1 MTVSAAAV
9 ITVMIVSAAT
19 IVTAFL
25 TAFAMMMPTTMT
37 AARQHLDGLIDLFFC
52 SIAVFANGAH
62 KVEHLAGQRV
72 VGVNGNAIILNLYD
86 SGHEL
91 MILAIR
97 QGDDGIG
104 VDVIVVEM
112 TVDRENLALQFMNA
126 LRFVGTESLFWLEGK
141 VEGVA
146 LRMIDHRLLESVEGD
161 AKTSDELEGALR
173 ACFLLQCLIAVSDGI
188 QLILD
193 GHEFIG
199 NFLHTLLY
207 IYDSG
212 CKGNHFN
219 PKMRLFRQKI

>member
-1 MTVSAAAV
+1 MSATTAV
-9 ITVMIVSAAT
+9 AVLVVMSTTAT
-19 IVTAFL
+19 IVTAF
-25 TAFAMMMPTTMT
+25 TFAMMMTTAVT
-37 AARQHLDGLIDLFFC
+37 ATCQHLDGLVDLLFC
-52 SIAVFANGAH
+52 GVAILADGAREVERLASQRMVGINGDTIFL
-62 KVEHLAGQRV
+62 HLHH
-72 VGVNGNAIILNLYD
+72 L
-86 SGHEL
+86 GHEL
-91 MILAIR
+91 MVVAVCQR
-97 QGDDGIG
+97 DDGIG

-112 TVDRENLALQFMNA
+112 TIHREYLTIDLMHT
-126 LRFVGTESLFWLEGK
+126 LRLVGAKGLFWREDE

-146 LRMIDHRLLESVEGD
+146 LRMVDHLLLESVEGD
-161 AKTSDELEGALR
+161 AKTSDKLEGALR
-173 ACFLLQCLIAVSDGI
+173 ACFLLQCLISVSDGI

>member
-1 MTVSAAAV
+1 MTMSATTVVAVLVVMTAAA
-9 ITVMIVSAAT
+9 I
-19 IVTAFL
+19 L
-25 TAFAMMMPTTMT
+25 TAFAMMMSATVT
-37 AARQHLDGLIDLFFC
+37 ATCQHLDGLVDFLLG
-52 SIAVFANGAH
+52 SIAVLADGARE
-62 KVEHLAGQRV
+62 VERLASQRV
-72 VGVNGNAIILNLYD
+72 VGIYGD
-86 SGHEL
+86 SVFLHLHHLGHEL
-91 MILAIR
+91 MVVAVCQR
-97 QGDDGIG
+97 DDGIG

-112 TVDRENLALQFMNA
+112 TIHREYLTIELMHA
-126 LRFVGTESLFWLEGK
+126 LRLVGAKGLFWREDK

-146 LRMIDHRLLESVEGD
+146 LRMVDHLLLESVEGD
-161 AKTSDELEGALR
+161 AKTSDKLEGALR

-193 GHEFIG
+193 GHELIG